1 MWRAGF
7 VLSLSERISE
17 LDSLML
23 EPSDYEKEREAE
35 VERFNTLA
43 AAMITLKLVG
53 GGPSLGIVRPVWDLV
68 PLMDGNEVKE
78 VLKNLPRGPEVRDV
92 MDKQLEFLI
101 TNPGAKRTDV
111 EEYLTRTFKE
121 FL

>member
-1 MWRAGF
+1 M
-7 VLSLSERISE
+7 SERISE